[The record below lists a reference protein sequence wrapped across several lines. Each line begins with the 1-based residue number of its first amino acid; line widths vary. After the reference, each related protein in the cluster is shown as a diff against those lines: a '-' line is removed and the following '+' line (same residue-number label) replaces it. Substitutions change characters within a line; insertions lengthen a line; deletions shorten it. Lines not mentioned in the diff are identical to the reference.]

1 MELSSFHSTLTA
13 LEFDTFCNDYG
24 KGDEFGPELPGPNY
38 SIRDLPNGKI
48 CVYAR
53 IHISQLIVLG
63 ASQISHFEIS
73 CRTHGG
79 VPTLY
84 LFCRFYLA
92 IALPTRVNSSVAPIA
107 MCWFDGKDFSRDS
120 FVDGFDDDMTLE
132 TLLNDNPTRIRR
144 YLEEF
149 LVLIGLSRMWY
160 APKAHPVFMTMKLNR
175 VEMRLED
182 LGHRVCFK
190 GAERHATSGS
200 GRAPILVSS
209 TVSPSRSVA
218 ATKARKFVPA
228 ITSAPAKRLESS
240 MKGIGGRSSVS
251 KKLAAKKGILVIK
264 PPASTAPESDVGSS
278 YDIVDDL
285 DSSEAGSGHLVS
297 FKEFIKSATSLSSAS
312 TRS

>member
-1 MELSSFHSTLTA
+1 ALPTSS
-13 LEFDTFCNDYG
+13 
-24 KGDEFGPELPGPNY
+24 
-38 SIRDLPNGKI
+38 RDS
-48 CVYAR
+48 R
-53 IHISQLIVLG
+53 IHISQLTVLE
-63 ASQISHFEIS
+63 ASEISHFEIS

-92 IALPTRVNSSVAPIA
+92 TALPTRWITIEKRRKRKNTSVPTCHTEPFDSLKGWRDKFSRVNSSVAPIA
-107 MCWFDGKDFSRDS
+107 MWWFDGISH
-120 FVDGFDDDMTLE
+120 E
-132 TLLNDNPTRIRR
+132 I
-144 YLEEF
+144 
-149 LVLIGLSRMWY
+149 LSDE
-160 APKAHPVFMTMKLNR
+160 AV
-175 VEMRLED
+175 
-182 LGHRVCFK
+182 GQ

-218 ATKARKFVPA
+218 ATKANKFVPA
-228 ITSAPAKRLESS
+228 ITSDPAKRLESS

-264 PPASTAPESDVGSS
+264 PPASTASESDVGSS

-285 DSSEAGSGHLVS
+285 ASSEAGSGHLVS